1 MNRTYV
7 ITGAG
12 SGIGAATAKA
22 LKDLGNIVIGV
33 DLKNSDIDADLSTP
47 LGRHDGAKK
56 VIEASN
62 GSIDAVIV
70 RKGNPAW
77 LYVKRGFFMRFSI
90 HFLY

>member
-33 DLKNSDIDADLSTP
+33 DLKNSDIDADLCWVSTSNCANSFSK
-47 LGRHDGAKK
+47 LLWRYR
-56 VIEASN
+56 VFVCLASN
-62 GSIDAVIV
+62 VD
-70 RKGNPAW
+70 
-77 LYVKRGFFMRFSI
+77 
-90 HFLY
+90 